1 VQSFFEP
8 DAQALCD
15 YCQTL
20 AQVLCQQSL
29 LPESEKTLK
38 GLLCELLWMFTADLK
53 APRWLGGNAA
63 H

>member
-1 VQSFFEP
+1 VHKKVRAKTRTFILCNVTSPYVQSFFEP

-29 LPESEKTLK
+29 LPDTEK
-38 GLLCELLWMFTADLK
+38 
-53 APRWLGGNAA
+53 R
-63 H
+63 